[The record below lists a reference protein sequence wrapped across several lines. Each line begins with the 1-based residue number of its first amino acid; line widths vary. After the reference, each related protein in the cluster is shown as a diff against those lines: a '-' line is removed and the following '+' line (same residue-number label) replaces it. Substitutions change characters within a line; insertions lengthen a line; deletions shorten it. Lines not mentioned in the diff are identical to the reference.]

1 MCPFGGSRNY
11 HRDVERVVR
20 GSHPARPPAKRLTLG
35 FLTTLSRV
43 KELETPVGCSS
54 FVLLVRASDTDV
66 AGAPSTRARAAG
78 PKTAGGGRPREEPA
92 ALVGLLKQPVVRRAP
107 ARSPRRKGARRC
119 QAACAW
125 RIPPA
130 APSRNASHRK
140 RDLAYRTV
148 DVINVDNA
156 ARSGRVSGKSK
167 PCRKVSASIT
177 CQAFP
182 VTSAGSFRR
191 QIRKHKCARASRG
204 WWADL
209 MKPRDRQCAG
219 VTRTKLVA
227 VAQRVLSNTL
237 LTTFFAS
244 KCSSANWR
252 ANRHW
257 RS

>member
-1 MCPFGGSRNY
+1 
-11 HRDVERVVR
+11 VR

-92 ALVGLLKQPVVRRAP
+92 ALVGLLKQPVVRWRRGAQVRQDLLVEQLLDVP
-107 ARSPRRKGARRC
+107 RPPANTTGGALAQHEPSEARSGVSNGGV
-119 QAACAW
+119 
-125 RIPPA
+125 I
-130 APSRNASHRK
+130 NV
-140 RDLAYRTV
+140 DRTV

-156 ARSGRVSGKSK
+156 ARSGRLSGKSK

-191 QIRKHKCARASRG
+191 QIRKHNVLGLPGGGGPTLWNSGTASVPGARVPN
-204 WWADL
+204 L
-209 MKPRDRQCAG
+209 
-219 VTRTKLVA
+219 L
-227 VAQRVLSNTL
+227 LSL
-237 LTTFFAS
+237 KGFFPI
-244 KCSSANWR
+244 
-252 ANRHW
+252 